1 MRTIVTIA
9 LAVLCSGIAGAADSE
24 ALRRLLNTR
33 SSGSPREYAAAA
45 EIVARDAAAG
55 HPLQQFVM
63 AVFSKDRAMPASVRL
78 TDEQRRKYLEESKER
93 ILALAKKKNNP
104 LAWYLLSLEANDRTM
119 LRRAVDGGNVQALNA
134 WGTILLNE
142 MVSKGGL
149 DTNGVWRI
157 MKRGYEC
164 FEKAAAQKDPNGL
177 YNFGMCLLNGYGC
190 ERDPEKA
197 LSYFMAA
204 ALSDHPEAINNI
216 GGFYRDGI
224 VVEKDDFLATRYFS
238 RSAELGNTYGELNFA
253 LALQRGEGIAQDEA
267 RAFGLF
273 KDAASKGN
281 AEAMNALGMCYF
293 TGSGTEK
300 NELAAV
306 MWFRRSSALG
316 FAPAMENLA
325 VFYERGIGGLEKSIS
340 MGTVYKMRAR
350 AAQGDRNAAAW
361 LAQNGYSLR

>member
-1 MRTIVTIA
+1 MFA
-9 LAVLCSGIAGAADSE
+9 SGVLRAADAE

-45 EIVARDAAAG
+45 EVVARDAAAG
-55 HPLQQFVM
+55 HPLQQYVM
-63 AVFSKDRAMPASVRL
+63 AVFSKDRAMPSSVRL
-78 TDEQRRKYLEESKER
+78 TDEQRAKYLESSKDR
-93 ILALAKKKNNP
+93 IAALAHKKNNP
-104 LAWYLLSLEANDRTM
+104 LAWYLLSLESNDRTL
-119 LRRAVDGGNVQALNA
+119 LRRAVEGGNVQALNA

-142 MVSKGGL
+142 TINSGGL
-149 DTNGVWRI
+149 DTNGVWRL

-164 FEKAAAQKDPNGL
+164 FEKAAAQKDANGL

-197 LSYFMAA
+197 LEYFKAA

-224 VVEKDDFLATRYFS
+224 VVEKDDFLATRHFS
-238 RSAELGNTYGELNFA
+238 RSAELGNTYGELNFG

-281 AEAMNALGMCYF
+281 PEAMNALGMCFF

-300 NELAAV
+300 NEAAAV
-306 MWFRRSSALG
+306 LWFRRSSALG
-316 FAPAMENLA
+316 CPPAMENMA
-325 VFYERGIGGLEKSIS
+325 VCHERGVGGLEKSVS

-361 LAQNGYSLR
+361 LAQNGHSLR